1 MKASAVTIKT
11 EQDIEKLRIS
21 GRLAAQVLE
30 MIGAYVKPG
39 VTTEYLDDLCH
50 DFIVNELKVIPAN
63 IGYYGYTKTTCI
75 SPNEVVCHG
84 IPSAKIVLQDG
95 DIINIDVA
103 IIKDGYFGDTSRMY
117 AVGQITPAAK
127 KLINTTYEAMVAGI
141 HAVKPGAT
149 LGDVGHAI
157 QQVAQRENYTI
168 VREYC
173 GHGIGKVYHEQP
185 NVLHYGQAG
194 QGMILKKG
202 MVFTIEPM
210 INMGKAA
217 VKELGDGWT
226 VVTKD
231 KSLSA
236 QWEHMVLVTDDGFE
250 LLSPWPEGT
259 GAYPAI

>member
-30 MIGAYVKPG
+30 MIGVYVKPG

-141 HAVKPGAT
+141 HAVKSGAT

>member
-30 MIGAYVKPG
+30 MIGVYVKPG

-141 HAVKPGAT
+141 HAVKSGAT

-210 INMGKAA
+210 INLGKAA

-259 GAYPAI
+259 GAYPVI

>member
-30 MIGAYVKPG
+30 MIGVYVKPG

-210 INMGKAA
+210 INLGKAA

-259 GAYPAI
+259 GVYPAI